1 MFVYRILVYRIYDIT
16 ELTEMV
22 RPLSK
27 AALKAVPSA
36 RIKEL
41 AKPTRYLGVHL
52 WFNDATCYHLLTAI
66 SCLTC
71 IYGVGKK
78 TLLVWW
84 S

>member
-52 WFNDATCYHLLTAI
+52 
-66 SCLTC
+66 
-71 IYGVGKK
+71 
-78 TLLVWW
+78 
-84 S
+84 